1 MTWTGSFGPL
11 PGSLDTP
18 AELVD
23 PSASC
28 YAQADFQP
36 AQCRNS
42 SRLFEQ
48 VELAAN
54 AANARPAPCQVPSV
68 ERDLRDNFAGGGAP
82 GAGAAGAAGGVASG
96 PFDRLAAVF
105 GITATQLLL
114 FFCVIAVVA
123 YCFSRLSTVTSQ
135 QAQIQQLLVALAAR
149 KT

>member
-36 AQCRNS
+36 AQCRNG

-68 ERDLRDNFAGGGAP
+68 ERDLRDNFAGGGASAAP
-82 GAGAAGAAGGVASG
+82 APAAAAGTG
-96 PFDRLAAVF
+96 PLDRLATIF
-105 GITATQLLL
+105 GITGTQLLL
-114 FFCVIAVVA
+114 FFCLIAIAA
-123 YCFSRLSTVTSQ
+123 YFLSRLSAVSSQ
-135 QAQIQQLLVALAAR
+135 QAQIQQLLVALATR
-149 KT
+149 KP